1 MSNSSFISR
10 LVRRSFLDSRTR
22 VSWLFVLLAVTQH
35 SSRASAVQIPG
46 ETNVVLITLDTT
58 RADHLSCYAKPK
70 ASPGSSASREGGPDA
85 ATGGARTPH
94 LDALAARG
102 VLFTHATAQVPLT
115 LPSHA
120 CIMTGAYPPVHGL
133 RDMGGFVL
141 EKTHPTIASIAH
153 SAGFET
159 AAFVGSRVLS
169 KQFGL
174 ANGFTTY
181 DDDMKGQ
188 TEEGLPGLF
197 PERRASVVTDHALQW
212 LKKNGGRKFFLWV
225 HYYDP
230 HAPYAP
236 PEPYRHTYA
245 RDLYSGEIAYMDE
258 QVGRLLDGMKE
269 LGLSGHTLIVAMG
282 DHGESLGEHGELTHG
297 VFLYD
302 STLHVPLIIAGPGVP
317 AGRVIEEQV
326 RSIDVM
332 PTILAFL
339 HLSPGNEAQGANLWP
354 VMERSTGSPTDSAYL
369 ETIYPRTYLGWSEL
383 RGVRTDKWAFI
394 SAPKSELYDL
404 ESDPGETNNVVD
416 RHPEVADVL
425 RTRMWTLSGLSSGRE
440 ELVPSPLDDQTRR
453 QLNALGYVSAG
464 TPRRIDLGTAAPDP
478 KDRVEVLKALDS
490 TGALLSKEH
499 YAEAAQIMERWL
511 PRDPTNPLIHIYL
524 ATALD
529 KMGDYHREVQ
539 VYQDALAQ
547 KIETGEID
555 SRLGKAYLRLQE
567 LDKAVEA
574 LTRAV
579 TLDPLDLDSFRNL
592 GTAQLQLGHIDEAER
607 AFEGILVENSR
618 YAAAYNGLGL
628 VAIQRGNVAEARRNF
643 EKAIEVGP
651 DEVEPLL
658 NLGLLYQK
666 SGDKRL
672 AIRYYQLFLSK
683 APEAQYGTMFADVRN
698 AIKECQNP

>member
-1 MSNSSFISR
+1 
-10 LVRRSFLDSRTR
+10 
-22 VSWLFVLLAVTQH
+22 
-35 SSRASAVQIPG
+35 
-46 ETNVVLITLDTT
+46 
-58 RADHLSCYAKPK
+58 
-70 ASPGSSASREGGPDA
+70 
-85 ATGGARTPH
+85 
-94 LDALAARG
+94 
-102 VLFTHATAQVPLT
+102 
-115 LPSHA
+115 
-120 CIMTGAYPPVHGL
+120 MTGAYPPVHGL
-133 RDMGGFVL
+133 RDMGGFIL

-174 ANGFTTY
+174 SNGFTTY

-188 TEEGLPGLF
+188 AEEGLPGLF
-197 PERRASVVTDHALQW
+197 PERRASVVTDRALQW
-212 LKKNGGRKFFLWV
+212 FKTNGGRKFFLWV

-230 HAPYAP
+230 HAPYDP
-236 PEPYRHTYA
+236 PQPYKRAYA
-245 RDLYSGEIAYMDE
+245 HDLYSGEIAYMDE

-269 LGLSGHTLIVAMG
+269 LGLSDHTLIVAMG

-317 AGRVIEEQV
+317 AGRVISEQV

-332 PTILAFL
+332 PTVLAFL
-339 HLSPGNEAQGANLWP
+339 HLSPGNEAQGVNLWP
-354 VMERSTGSPTDSAYL
+354 LIEHSTRSPTDSAYL

-394 SAPKSELYDL
+394 SAPKPELYDL
-404 ESDPGETNNVVD
+404 ESDPGETNNIVD
-416 RHPEVADVL
+416 RHPEVEAVL
-425 RTRMWTLSGLSSGRE
+425 QAKMWALSGLSSGHE
-440 ELVPSPLDDQTRR
+440 ELVPSALDDQTRR

-478 KDRVEVLKALDS
+478 KDRVEVLKAIDS
-490 TGALLSKEH
+490 TGTLLSQEH
-499 YAEAAQIMERWL
+499 YAEAAQMMERWF

-529 KMGDYHREVQ
+529 KMGDYRREVQ

-547 KIETGEID
+547 RIETGEID

-567 LDKAVEA
+567 LDKAAEA

-579 TLDPLDLDSFRNL
+579 ALDPLDLDSFRNL
-592 GTAQLQLGHIDEAER
+592 GTAQLQLGHIAEAEK
-607 AFEGILVENSR
+607 AFQSILVVNSR

-628 VAIQRGNVAEARRNF
+628 VAIQRDNDVEARRNF

-666 SGDKRL
+666 SGDKHL
-672 AIRYYQLFLSK
+672 AIHYYQMFLSK
-683 APEAQYGTMFADVRN
+683 APEAQYGTMFPAVRS

>member
-1 MSNSSFISR
+1 MR
-10 LVRRSFLDSRTR
+10 WFLDSRPR
-22 VSWLFVLLAVTQH
+22 VLWLFVLLAIAQPPA
-35 SSRASAVQIPG
+35 RASGIQSPEDAS
-46 ETNVVLITLDTT
+46 VVLITLDTT

-70 ASPGSSASREGGPDA
+70 AAPGLSAGRQGAPAPSA
-85 ATGGARTPH
+85 AAGGARTPH

-102 VLFTHATAQVPLT
+102 VRFAHATAQVPLT

-141 EKTHPTIASIAH
+141 DKTHPTIASIAH

-169 KQFGL
+169 KQFGF

-181 DDDMKGQ
+181 DDDIKGQ
-188 TEEGLPGLF
+188 TEEGLPGIF
-197 PERRASVVTDHALQW
+197 PERRASVVTDRALQW
-212 LKKNGGRKFFLWV
+212 LRKSGGRPFVLWV

-236 PEPYRHTYA
+236 PEPYRRTYA
-245 RDLYSGEIAYMDE
+245 GDLYSGEIAYMDE
-258 QVGRLLDGMKE
+258 QVGRLLDGIQK
-269 LGLSGHTLIVAMG
+269 LGLGGRTLIVAMG

-302 STLHVPLIIAGPGVP
+302 STLHVPLIVAGPGVP
-317 AGRVIEEQV
+317 AGKVIDEQV

-332 PTILAFL
+332 PTVLGFL
-339 HLSPGNEAQGANLWP
+339 KLSPGKETQGVSLWP
-354 VMERSTGSPTDSAYL
+354 LIERGSRVPTDSAYL
-369 ETIYPRTYLGWSEL
+369 ETIYPRTYLGWSDL

-394 SAPKSELYDL
+394 LAPRPELYDL
-404 ESDPGETNNVVD
+404 ESDPGEANNVAAA
-416 RHPEVADVL
+416 HAEVARALQAKMWNLTGL
-425 RTRMWTLSGLSSGRE
+425 RSGSE
-440 ELVPSPLDDQTRR
+440 ELVPSALDEHTRE
-453 QLNALGYVSAG
+453 QLKALGYVSAG
-464 TPRRIDLGTAAPDP
+464 TPRKIDLGTAAPDP
-478 KDRVEVLKALDS
+478 KDRVEVFKILDS
-490 TGALLSKEH
+490 AGTLLAKEH
-499 YAEAAQIMERWL
+499 YAEAAQMMERCL

-529 KMGDYHREVQ
+529 KMGDYRREVQ

-555 SRLGKAYLRLQE
+555 SRLGKAYLRLHE

-579 TLDPLDLDSFRNL
+579 ALDPLDLDSFRNL
-592 GTAQLQLGHIDEAER
+592 GTAQLQLGRIDDAEK
-607 AFEGILVENSR
+607 AFQSILVENSR

-628 VAIQRGNVAEARRNF
+628 VAVQRGKVAEARSNF

-666 SGDKRL
+666 SGDKRR
-672 AIRYYQLFLSK
+672 AIRYYQMFLSK
-683 APEAQYGTMFADVRN
+683 APEAQYGMMFADVRN
-698 AIKECQNP
+698 AIKECEKP